1 MQRHI
6 GRTITSPVLI
16 GRRVFVGAGSIILAG
31 STIGENA
38 IIGAGAVVR
47 GEIPPDALVVG
58 NPGEVVSSVE
68 KMAARHTDA
77 AQTAPRWPHA
87 GWTFHRGITEER
99 KRIQRE
105 TLASGIAGY
114 MDHLPADPAPF
125 EDPSAS
131 AG

>member
-6 GRTITSPVLI
+6 RRTIISPVVI

-38 IIGAGAVVR
+38 IVGAGAVVR

-77 AQTAPRWPHA
+77 AQTAPA
-87 GWTFHRGITEER
+87 GPTPAGRPSGDHRGA
-99 KRIQRE
+99 Q
-105 TLASGIAGY
+105 ADPAGDACMGIAGY
-114 MDHLPADPAPF
+114 SITPADAGPF
-125 EDPSAS
+125 EDPSAP
-131 AG
+131 AR